1 MIKTYEGLG
10 LSCMYPENWTLTE
23 DTDEDRVLGF
33 TVESPTSA
41 FMTVT
46 EYPWTVAPREAL
58 EQAQDVMKSEY
69 DNIEYDEVDPELEI
83 DGKPLADSRA
93 CDSHFYY
100 LDLLVVSKLI
110 AFTVD
115 RKTFMVQI
123 QSEDRDFQGLEMVF
137 QAMLVSMLKS
147 LNVESKRAVRRE

>member
-23 DTDEDRVLGF
+23 DTEEDRVLGF

-46 EYPWTVAPREAL
+46 EYPWTVSPREAL

-69 DNIEYDEVDPELEI
+69 DNIEYDEVDPGLEF

-93 CDSHFYY
+93 CDSHF
-100 LDLLVVSKLI
+100 SRLI

-137 QAMLVSMLKS
+137 HAMLVSMLKS
-147 LNVESKRAVRRE
+147 LNVESKRATT

>member
-1 MIKTYEGLG
+1 MTKIYEGLG
-10 LSCMYPENWTLTE
+10 LSCMYPENWTLSE
-23 DTDEDRVLGF
+23 DTDEERVVGF

-58 EQAQDVMKSEY
+58 EQAQDIMKSEY
-69 DNIEYDEVDPELEI
+69 ENIEYDEVDPGLEI

-100 LDLLVVSKLI
+100 LDLLVVSRLI

-123 QSEDRDFQGLEMVF
+123 QSEDRDFQNLEMVF
-137 QAMLVSMLKS
+137 QAMVVSMLKS
-147 LNVESKRAVRRE
+147 LNVESKRAIP

>member
-1 MIKTYEGLG
+1 MTKIYEGLG
-10 LSCMYPENWTLTE
+10 LSCMYPENWNLTE
-23 DTDEDRVLGF
+23 DTDEERVIGF
-33 TVESPTSA
+33 TLESPTSA

-69 DNIEYDEVDPELEI
+69 DNVEYDEIDPELEL

-93 CDSHFYY
+93 SDSHFYY
-100 LDLLVVSKLI
+100 LDLLVVSRLV

-115 RKTFMVQI
+115 RRTYLVQI
-123 QSEDRDFQGLEMVF
+123 QAEDRDFEGLAMVF
-137 QAMLVSMLKS
+137 KAMLVNMLRS
-147 LNVESKRAVRRE
+147 INIESRRAKT